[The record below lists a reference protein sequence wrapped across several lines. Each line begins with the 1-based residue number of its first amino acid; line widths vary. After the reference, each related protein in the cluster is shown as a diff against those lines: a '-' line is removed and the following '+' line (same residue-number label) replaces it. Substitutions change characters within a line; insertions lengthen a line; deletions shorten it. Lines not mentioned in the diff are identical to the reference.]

1 MTTGVNRLTMAVLLL
16 GALLAGCGDRIPAV
30 AGGTTGKLR
39 SGEAAFSEIQ
49 ITVHRVDQGSTT
61 VVGFGDVLADGQF
74 ELVIPGAAAPLQLE
88 PGEYRFTLESIG
100 APVTIPR
107 EFTTAESTPLKMT
120 WTGEEPEID
129 LDIPALKPR

>member
-1 MTTGVNRLTMAVLLL
+1 VNRLTAAFLLL
-16 GALLAGCGDRIPAV
+16 CVLLAGCGNRIPAV
-30 AGGTTGKLR
+30 AGGTTGRLR
-39 SGEAAFSEIQ
+39 SGDAALSEIQ

-61 VVGFGDVLADGQF
+61 VVGFGDVLADGRF
-74 ELVIPGAAAPLQLE
+74 ELVISGAAAPLQLE

-107 EFTTAESTPLKMT
+107 EFTTADATPLKVT

-129 LDIPALKPR
+129 LDIPTLKPQ